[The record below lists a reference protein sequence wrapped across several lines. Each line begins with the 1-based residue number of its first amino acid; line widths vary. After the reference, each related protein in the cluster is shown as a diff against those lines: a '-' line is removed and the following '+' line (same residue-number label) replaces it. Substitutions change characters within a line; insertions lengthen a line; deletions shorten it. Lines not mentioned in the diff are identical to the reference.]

1 MLHCN
6 IWRCFPI
13 ESRTILK
20 LKLIEIMYISARKN
34 LQLDGVSCC
43 KMSGRKLSICIR
55 RSLGQQGLGQ
65 HVHIPR
71 GSSWTWHGTPKSSSL
86 LCDPM
91 SRSSSFFRF
100 VKSLGVRSQWNVH
113 VCGLGRDDLY
123 TLKESRVS
131 GYLFQTLPLQ
141 TIGQLQVSWFIL
153 LQFQPPC
160 RLSLTFAVPCI
171 FFLKEKQKSLRW
183 SYISSS
189 CLCLASFNVHIRLKK
204 MIKHANFPDWLR
216 PPHNGRCNLFCF
228 FLLHVS
234 FFFPV
239 FLLFHK
245 KNMTPTSSG
254 PGPEVAFSFLHL
266 VSELAHSQR
275 G

>member
-6 IWRCFPI
+6 IWRCFAI

-20 LKLIEIMYISARKN
+20 LKLIEIVYISARKN

-65 HVHIPR
+65 HVHIPS

-100 VKSLGVRSQWNVH
+100 VKSLGVQSQWNVH

-141 TIGQLQVSWFIL
+141 TSGQLQVSWFIL

-160 RLSLTFAVPCI
+160 RLSLTLAVPCI
-171 FFLKEKQKSLRW
+171 LFFLKKSRKVCDGVVYL
-183 SYISSS
+183 
-189 CLCLASFNVHIRLKK
+189 
-204 MIKHANFPDWLR
+204 
-216 PPHNGRCNLFCF
+216 PP
-228 FLLHVS
+228 VS
-234 FFFPV
+234 AWHHSMF
-239 FLLFHK
+239 
-245 KNMTPTSSG
+245 TSD
-254 PGPEVAFSFLHL
+254 
-266 VSELAHSQR
+266 
-275 G
+275 